1 MKVKEYSLKYNKTGI
16 DTRIIRNST
25 DTSEVLREVFDADE
39 INIYECFYILLLN
52 NSLKVQ
58 GYAKISQGGI
68 THTTADTKLIAKY
81 AIDSLASNVVLAHNH
96 PSGNTTPSGQDKQL
110 TDNIVKALQLL
121 EVKVIDH
128 IILTDSEYFS
138 FSDSGLL

>member
-58 GYAKISQGGI
+58 GFAKISQGGI
-68 THTTADTKLIAKY
+68 SQTTADTRLIAKY

-96 PSGNTTPSGQDKQL
+96 PSGNTSPSGQDKRL
-110 TDNIVKALQLL
+110 TDNIVKALDLL
-121 EVKVIDH
+121 EIKVIDH
-128 IILTDSEYFS
+128 IILTDNDYYS
-138 FSDSGLL
+138 FRDGGLL

>member
-58 GYAKISQGGI
+58 GFAKISQGGI
-68 THTTADTKLIAKY
+68 TQTTADTRLIVKY

-96 PSGNTTPSGQDKQL
+96 PSGNTSPSGQDKRL
-110 TDNIVKALQLL
+110 TDNIVKALDLL
-121 EVKVIDH
+121 EIKVIDH
-128 IILTDSEYFS
+128 IILTDNDYYS
-138 FSDSGLL
+138 FRDGGLL

>member
-25 DTSEVLREVFDADE
+25 DTSEVLRKVFDADE

-68 THTTADTKLIAKY
+68 THNSRHKTNRQICD
-81 AIDSLASNVVLAHNH
+81 
-96 PSGNTTPSGQDKQL
+96 
-110 TDNIVKALQLL
+110 
-121 EVKVIDH
+121 
-128 IILTDSEYFS
+128 
-138 FSDSGLL
+138 

>member
-1 MKVKEYSLKYNKTGI
+1 MKVKEFSLKYNTTDI
-16 DTRIIRNST
+16 DSKIIKNSN
-25 DTSEVLREVFDADE
+25 DTTEILRQVFDKDE

-52 NSLKVQ
+52 HSLKVQ

-128 IILTDSEYFS
+128 IILTDSDYYS
-138 FSDSGLL
+138 FADGGLL

>member
-68 THTTADTKLIAKY
+68 TQTTADTRLIAKY

-96 PSGNTTPSGQDKQL
+96 PSGNTSPSGQDKRL
-110 TDNIVKALQLL
+110 TDNIVKALDLL
-121 EVKVIDH
+121 EIKVIDH
-128 IILTDSEYFS
+128 IILTDNDYYS
-138 FSDSGLL
+138 FRDGGLL

>member
-58 GYAKISQGGI
+58 GFAKISQGGI
-68 THTTADTKLIAKY
+68 TQTTADTRLIAKY

-96 PSGNTTPSGQDKQL
+96 PSGNTSPSGQDKRL
-110 TDNIVKALQLL
+110 TDNIVKALDLL
-121 EVKVIDH
+121 EIKVIDH
-128 IILTDSEYFS
+128 IILTDNDYYS
-138 FSDSGLL
+138 FRDGGLL

>member
-68 THTTADTKLIAKY
+68 THTIADTKLIAKY

-128 IILTDSEYFS
+128 IIITDSDYFS

>member
-68 THTTADTKLIAKY
+68 SQTTADTRLIAKY

-96 PSGNTTPSGQDKQL
+96 PSGNTSPSGQDKRL
-110 TDNIVKALQLL
+110 TDNIVKALDLL
-121 EVKVIDH
+121 EIKVIDH
-128 IILTDSEYFS
+128 IILTDNDYYS
-138 FSDSGLL
+138 FRDGGLL